1 MLIRQQRGDMD
12 TPPGSQVQPI
22 LLSLRSIFLFVLY
35 VSLQICV
42 VLCTVLVLCFGS
54 HLLGLLFLLSI
65 WCFNPRWCKHTWSL
79 SSVVAQ
85 CFAFSVVSDSL
96 KPDGLYAAR
105 QSPLPMEFS
114 SKNTGVGCHFLLQRS
129 SWSRD
134 WTASRVSPALVGKFF
149 TTVPP
154 PQGVMRIALNGTC
167 KGWATGGTHH
177 LGALFVV
184 LGVSHLMDAELTQ
197 SLFLCRPL

>member
-1 MLIRQQRGDMD
+1 MLS
-12 TPPGSQVQPI
+12 PL
-22 LLSLRSIFLFVLY
+22 LLSRGLWTNYFASLTVHFLISAQACHEAACTLSRFWLFVTPW
-35 VSLQICV
+35 
-42 VLCTVLVLCFGS
+42 TV
-54 HLLGLLFLLSI
+54 
-65 WCFNPRWCKHTWSL
+65 
-79 SSVVAQ
+79 
-85 CFAFSVVSDSL
+85 
-96 KPDGLYAAR
+96 AR

>member
-1 MLIRQQRGDMD
+1 MD

-54 HLLGLLFLLSI
+54 HLVGLLFLLSI

-105 QSPLPMEFS
+105 QSPLPM
-114 SKNTGVGCHFLLQRS
+114 GVFRQEY
-129 SWSRD
+129 WSGLPFP
-134 WTASRVSPALVGKFF
+134 SPGDLPNPGIKPKSPTLGGGFFPTEPPGK
-149 TTVPP
+149 PP
-154 PQGVMRIALNGTC
+154 CMA
-167 KGWATGGTHH
+167 
-177 LGALFVV
+177 
-184 LGVSHLMDAELTQ
+184 VSHFTHPSTFPMWTPGLPPAPSNHKTTIQ
-197 SLFLCRPL
+197 